1 MALQLRRYSTTFR
14 RKFSIINDRR
24 DHLSNTLQTSRFSA
38 ASSEDRE
45 TTHDS
50 VVGDYFLLSHIVVF
64 MEIGVYIELIM
75 HKCIGYFILA
85 LLMIDNK

>member
-1 MALQLRRYSTTFR
+1 MALQLRRYSTTFGR
-14 RKFSIINDRR
+14 RFSIINDCR

-50 VVGDYFLLSHIVVF
+50 LVGDYFLLYHTVAF
-64 MEIGVYIELIM
+64 METGVYIEFIM
-75 HKCIGYFILA
+75 HKYIVYFILA
-85 LLMIDNK
+85 LLIIDNK